1 MSADL
6 LLCLPLSLI
15 QFMKIKTNL
24 SHGTTEQAI
33 LIKEFQMGFLFTYK
47 CWLHDIQRTAA
58 LIVEFGSCFSL
69 RKENAWPGLNT
80 LLQKVLPALTISEPE
95 KNVLAVYVAL
105 ILRGCQDRTAIC
117 EVA

>member
-1 MSADL
+1 MKNNKETSA
-6 LLCLPLSLI
+6 PLSD
-15 QFMKIKTNL
+15 QWNSTYNNFL
-24 SHGTTEQAI
+24 SWT
-33 LIKEFQMGFLFTYK
+33 
-47 CWLHDIQRTAA
+47 IQRTAA

-80 LLQKVLPALTISEPE
+80 LLQKVLPALTISETE

-105 ILRGCQDRTAIC
+105 ILRGFQDRTAIC